1 VLGAVRGPA
10 VSSKTL
16 DERPL
21 QMRYLAL
28 VTDYDG
34 TVAMG
39 GKADESTLSALE
51 RLRMSGR
58 RAILLTGRQL
68 DDLLAVCPSVSV
80 FDYVV
85 AENGAVL
92 YEPRTRQ
99 QTLLGKPLPAS
110 FLQRL
115 RALIGDAIGVGKVIV
130 DTRVPHHTAVL
141 QAIQETGLE
150 LQIIFNND
158 AVMVLPAGVNKA
170 SGMDH
175 ALRRLGLSPHEA
187 IGIGDAQNDHSFLER
202 CECAVAVANA
212 LPAIRELAAFTTAG
226 EAGQG
231 VVEVIDEL
239 IANDFSSMH
248 GLREKN
254 LVTIG
259 IGPDGNAVAV
269 PPYGLNIL
277 IAGPSGSGKS
287 TVTAGIVERLIER
300 AYQVCMIDPEGDH
313 ERLPQVLTLGSPRHA
328 IPVNE
333 ALAALEDPKLNL
345 NLNLLGIS
353 LADRPQYFGHLFP
366 SLQAMRTRTGRPH
379 WIVLDEA
386 HHMMPVDWGHVGK
399 ALPQTLGETVL
410 VTVHP
415 EHVAPLALSLVDVV
429 VVVGNSPEKT
439 LRAFADALG
448 LTLYWPDGLSYQR
461 GHAVAWFPHSGK
473 PPFSMRLISSPVERI
488 RHLRKYAE
496 GDLRDRSFYFRGPD
510 GRHNLKAQNLVT
522 FAQIAEGIDEQ
533 TWLFHLHNG
542 DYAAW
547 FRDAVKDSY
556 LADQA
561 ERIGHRRDLQP
572 ADTRGLIVSFIEGRY
587 TLPE

>member
-1 VLGAVRGPA
+1 
-10 VSSKTL
+10 
-16 DERPL
+16 
-21 QMRYLAL
+21 MRYLVL

-34 TVAMG
+34 TLATDGAV
-39 GKADESTLSALE
+39 DESTLSALE

-68 DDLLAVCPSVSV
+68 DDLLTVCPRLSL

-85 AENGAVL
+85 AENGGVL

-99 QTLLGKPLPAS
+99 ETLLGKPPSAR
-110 FLQRL
+110 FLRRL
-115 RALIGDAIGVGKVIV
+115 RELTGNAIGIGKVIV
-130 DTRVPHHTAVL
+130 DTRVPHHSAVL
-141 QAIQETGLE
+141 QVIQEMGLE
-150 LQIIFNND
+150 LQIIFNRD

-170 SGMDH
+170 TGMDH
-175 ALRRLGLSPHEA
+175 ALRKLGLSPHEA

-212 LPAIRELAAFTTAG
+212 LPTILEVAAFTTMG

-231 VVEVIDEL
+231 VAEVIDEL
-239 IANDFSSMH
+239 IANDLSRMH
-248 GLREKN
+248 GQLQRN
-254 LVTIG
+254 LVAIG
-259 IGPDGNAVAV
+259 TGPEGNAVAI

-300 AYQVCMIDPEGDH
+300 DYQVCMIDPEGDYGT
-313 ERLPQVLTLGSPRHA
+313 LSQVLSLGSPRHA

-333 ALAALEDPKLNL
+333 ALAVLEDPKLNL
-345 NLNLLGIS
+345 NLNLLGIP

-386 HHMMPVDWGHVGK
+386 HHMLPHNWGHVGK
-399 ALPQTLGETVL
+399 ALPHRLGETIL

-415 EHVAPLALSLVDVV
+415 DHVAHAILSMTDLVIL
-429 VVVGNSPEKT
+429 VGESPEKR
-439 LRAFADALG
+439 LNEFANALD
-448 LTLYWPDGLSYQR
+448 LTFHWPDDLRYQR

-473 PPFSMRLISSPVERI
+473 PPFSMRIMASRAERI

-496 GDLRDRSFYFRGPD
+496 GNMRDRSFYFRGPD
-510 GRHNLKAQNLVT
+510 GRLNLKAQNLVM
-522 FAQIAEGIDEQ
+522 FAQIAEGIDEE
-533 TWLFHLHNG
+533 TWSFHLQNG
-542 DYAAW
+542 DYSTW
-547 FRDAVKDSY
+547 FREAVKDPY

-561 ERIGHRRDLQP
+561 ERIEHRRDLQP
-572 ADTRGLIVSFIEGRY
+572 AESRGLIVRFIEARY

>member
-1 VLGAVRGPA
+1 
-10 VSSKTL
+10 
-16 DERPL
+16 
-21 QMRYLAL
+21 MRYLVL

-34 TVAMG
+34 TLATDGAV
-39 GKADESTLSALE
+39 DESTLSALE

-68 DDLLAVCPSVSV
+68 DDLLTVCPRLSL

-85 AENGAVL
+85 AENGGVL

-99 QTLLGKPLPAS
+99 ETLLGKPPSAR
-110 FLQRL
+110 FLRRL
-115 RALIGDAIGVGKVIV
+115 RELTGNAIGIGKVIV
-130 DTRVPHHTAVL
+130 DTRVPHHSAVL
-141 QAIQETGLE
+141 QVIQEMGLE
-150 LQIIFNND
+150 LQIIFNRD

-170 SGMDH
+170 TGMDH
-175 ALRRLGLSPHEA
+175 ALRKLGLSPHEA

-212 LPAIRELAAFTTAG
+212 LPTIREVAAFTTTG
-226 EAGQG
+226 EAGHG
-231 VVEVIDEL
+231 VAEVIDEL
-239 IANDFSSMH
+239 IANDLSRMH
-248 GLREKN
+248 GQLQRN
-254 LVTIG
+254 LVAIG
-259 IGPDGNAVAV
+259 TGPEGNAVAI

-300 AYQVCMIDPEGDH
+300 DYQVCMIDPEGDYGT
-313 ERLPQVLTLGSPRHA
+313 LPQVLSLGSPRHA

-333 ALAALEDPKLNL
+333 ALAVLEDPKLNL
-345 NLNLLGIS
+345 NLNLLGIP

-386 HHMMPVDWGHVGK
+386 HHMLPHNWGHVGK
-399 ALPQTLGETVL
+399 ALPHRLGETIL

-415 EHVAPLALSLVDVV
+415 DHVAHAILSMTDLVIL
-429 VVVGNSPEKT
+429 VGESPEKR
-439 LRAFADALG
+439 LNEFANALD
-448 LTLYWPDGLSYQR
+448 LTFHWPDDLRYQR

-473 PPFSMRLISSPVERI
+473 PPFSMRIMASRAERI

-496 GDLRDRSFYFRGPD
+496 GNMRDRSFYFRGPD
-510 GRHNLKAQNLVT
+510 GRLNLKAQNLVM
-522 FAQIAEGIDEQ
+522 FAQIAEGIDEE
-533 TWLFHLHNG
+533 TWSFHLQNG
-542 DYAAW
+542 DYSTR
-547 FRDAVKDSY
+547 FREAVKDPY

-561 ERIGHRRDLQP
+561 ERIEHRRDLQP
-572 ADTRGLIVSFIEGRY
+572 AESRGLIVRFIEARY

>member
-1 VLGAVRGPA
+1 
-10 VSSKTL
+10 
-16 DERPL
+16 
-21 QMRYLAL
+21 MRYLVL

-34 TVAMG
+34 TLAMG
-39 GKADESTLSALE
+39 GTVDESTLSALE

-68 DDLLAVCPSVSV
+68 DDLVTVCPNLSV

-99 QTLLGKPLPAS
+99 QTLLGNPPPAS
-110 FLQRL
+110 FLRRL
-115 RALIGDAIGVGKVIV
+115 RELTGNSIGTGRVIV

-141 QAIQETGLE
+141 QAIQEMGLE
-150 LQIIFNND
+150 LQIIFNRD

-175 ALRRLGLSPHEA
+175 ALRKLGLSPHEA

-212 LPAIRELAAFTTAG
+212 LPAIREFTAFTTAG

-231 VVEVIDEL
+231 VAEVIDEL
-239 IANDFSSMH
+239 IANDLSRMH
-248 GLREKN
+248 GRLEKN

-259 IGPDGNAVAV
+259 IGSDGEAVAV

-277 IAGPSGSGKS
+277 IAGPSRSGKS
-287 TVTAGIVERLIER
+287 TLTAGIVERLIER
-300 AYQVCMIDPEGDH
+300 AYQVCMIDPEGDYGTV
-313 ERLPQVLTLGSPRHA
+313 PQVLSLGSPRHA

-333 ALAALEDPKLNL
+333 ALAVLEDPKLNL
-345 NLNLLGIS
+345 NLNLLGVA

-386 HHMMPVDWGHVGK
+386 HHMLPPEWGHVGN
-399 ALPQTLGETVL
+399 ALPHRLGETVL

-415 EHVAPLALSLVDVV
+415 DHVAPLILSLVEVV
-429 VVVGNSPEKT
+429 VLVGESPETT
-439 LRAFADALG
+439 LKAFTDVLG
-448 LTLYWPDGLSYQR
+448 LAFHWPDGLSYQR
-461 GHAVAWFPHSGK
+461 GHAVAWFPRSEK
-473 PPFSMRLISSPVERI
+473 PPFSMRIISSRVERI

-496 GDLRDRSFYFRGPD
+496 GDMRDRSFHFRGPD
-510 GRHNLKAQNLVT
+510 DRLNLKAQNLVI
-522 FAQIAEGIDEQ
+522 FAQIAEGIDEE
-533 TWLFHLHNG
+533 TWLFHLYKG
-542 DYAAW
+542 DYSTW
-547 FRDAVKDSY
+547 FRDSVKDPY
-556 LADQA
+556 LADQT
-561 ERIGHRRDLQP
+561 ERIEHRRDLQP
-572 ADTRGLIVSFIEGRY
+572 AETRGLIVSLIEGRY
-587 TLPE
+587 TLPV

>member
-1 VLGAVRGPA
+1 
-10 VSSKTL
+10 
-16 DERPL
+16 
-21 QMRYLAL
+21 MRYLVL

-34 TVAMG
+34 TLATDGAV
-39 GKADESTLSALE
+39 DESTLSALE

-68 DDLLAVCPSVSV
+68 DDLLTVCPRLSL

-85 AENGAVL
+85 AENGGVL

-99 QTLLGKPLPAS
+99 ETLLGKPPSAR
-110 FLQRL
+110 FLRRL
-115 RALIGDAIGVGKVIV
+115 RELTGNAIGIGKVIV
-130 DTRVPHHTAVL
+130 DTRVPHHSAVL
-141 QAIQETGLE
+141 QVIQEMGLE
-150 LQIIFNND
+150 LQIIFNRD

-170 SGMDH
+170 TGMDH
-175 ALRRLGLSPHEA
+175 ALRKLGLSPHEA

-212 LPAIRELAAFTTAG
+212 LPTIREVAAFTTTG
-226 EAGQG
+226 EAGHG
-231 VVEVIDEL
+231 VAEVIDEL
-239 IANDFSSMH
+239 IANDLSRMH
-248 GLREKN
+248 GQLQRN
-254 LVTIG
+254 LVAIG
-259 IGPDGNAVAV
+259 TGPEGNAVAI

-287 TVTAGIVERLIER
+287 TVTAGIVERLIDR
-300 AYQVCMIDPEGDH
+300 DYQVCMIDPEGDYGT
-313 ERLPQVLTLGSPRHA
+313 LSQVLSLGSPRHA

-333 ALAALEDPKLNL
+333 ALAVLEDPKLNL
-345 NLNLLGIS
+345 NLNLLGIP

-386 HHMMPVDWGHVGK
+386 HHMLPHNWGHVGK
-399 ALPQTLGETVL
+399 ALPHRLGETIL

-415 EHVAPLALSLVDVV
+415 DHVAHAILSMTDLVIL
-429 VVVGNSPEKT
+429 VGESPEKR
-439 LRAFADALG
+439 LNEFANALD
-448 LTLYWPDGLSYQR
+448 LTFHWPDDLRYQR

-473 PPFSMRLISSPVERI
+473 PPFSMRIMASRAERI

-496 GDLRDRSFYFRGPD
+496 GNMRDRSFYFRGPD
-510 GRHNLKAQNLVT
+510 GRLNLKAQNLVM
-522 FAQIAEGIDEQ
+522 FAQIAEGIDEE
-533 TWLFHLHNG
+533 TWSFHLQNG
-542 DYAAW
+542 DYSTW
-547 FRDAVKDSY
+547 FREAVKDPY

-561 ERIGHRRDLQP
+561 ERIEHRRDLQP
-572 ADTRGLIVSFIEGRY
+572 AESRGLIVRFIEARY

>member
-1 VLGAVRGPA
+1 
-10 VSSKTL
+10 
-16 DERPL
+16 
-21 QMRYLAL
+21 MRYLVL

-34 TVAMG
+34 TLAMG

-68 DDLLAVCPSVSV
+68 DDLLTVCPRLSA

-99 QTLLGKPLPAS
+99 ETLLGKPPPAR
-110 FLQRL
+110 FLRRL
-115 RALIGDAIGVGKVIV
+115 RELTGNSIGVGKVIV

-141 QAIQETGLE
+141 QAIQEMGLE
-150 LQIIFNND
+150 LQIVFNRD

-175 ALRRLGLSPHEA
+175 ALRKLGLSPHEA

-231 VVEVIDEL
+231 VAEVIDEL
-239 IANDFSSMH
+239 IANDLSRMH
-248 GLREKN
+248 GRLEKN
-254 LVTIG
+254 LLAIG
-259 IGPDGNAVAV
+259 IGSDGKAIAI
-269 PPYGLNIL
+269 PPYGLSIL
-277 IAGPSGSGKS
+277 IAGPSRSGKS
-287 TVTAGIVERLIER
+287 TLTAGIVERLIER
-300 AYQVCMIDPEGDH
+300 AYQVCMIDPEGDYGT
-313 ERLPQVLTLGSPRHA
+313 LPQVITLGSPRHA

-333 ALAALEDPKLNL
+333 ALAVLEDPNLNL

-353 LADRPQYFGHLFP
+353 LGDRPQYFGHLFP

-386 HHMMPVDWGHVGK
+386 HHMLPLDWGHVGQ
-399 ALPQTLGETVL
+399 ALPQRLGETVL

-415 EHVAPLALSLVDVV
+415 EHVAPLILSLVDVV
-429 VVVGNSPEKT
+429 VLVGESPEKT
-439 LRAFADALG
+439 LKEFADALG
-448 LTLYWPDGLSYQR
+448 LAFHWPDGLSYQR
-461 GHAVAWFPHSGK
+461 GHAVAWFPRSGK
-473 PPFSMRLISSPVERI
+473 PPFSMRIISSRVERI

-496 GDLRDRSFYFRGPD
+496 GDLRDRSFYFHGPE
-510 GRHNLKAQNLVT
+510 GRHNLKAQNLAM
-522 FAQIAEGIDEQ
+522 FAQIAQGIDEE

-542 DYAAW
+542 DYSTW
-547 FRDAVKDSY
+547 FRDAVKDPY
-556 LADQA
+556 LADQT
-561 ERIGHRRDLQP
+561 ERIEHRPDLRP
-572 ADTRGLIVSFIEGRY
+572 AETRGLIVSFIEGRY

>member
-1 VLGAVRGPA
+1 
-10 VSSKTL
+10 
-16 DERPL
+16 
-21 QMRYLAL
+21 MRYLVL

-34 TVAMG
+34 TLATDGAV
-39 GKADESTLSALE
+39 DESTLSALE

-68 DDLLAVCPSVSV
+68 DDLLTVCPRLSL
-80 FDYVV
+80 FDFVV
-85 AENGAVL
+85 AENGGVL

-99 QTLLGKPLPAS
+99 ETLLGKPPSAR
-110 FLQRL
+110 FLRRL
-115 RALIGDAIGVGKVIV
+115 RELTGNAIGIGKVIV
-130 DTRVPHHTAVL
+130 DTRVPHHSAVL
-141 QAIQETGLE
+141 QVIQEMGLE
-150 LQIIFNND
+150 LQIIFNRD

-170 SGMDH
+170 TGMDH
-175 ALRRLGLSPHEA
+175 ALRKLGLSPHEA

-212 LPAIRELAAFTTAG
+212 LPTILEVAAFTTMG

-231 VVEVIDEL
+231 VAEVIDEL
-239 IANDFSSMH
+239 IANDLSRMH
-248 GLREKN
+248 GQLQRN
-254 LVTIG
+254 LVAIG
-259 IGPDGNAVAV
+259 TGPEGNAVAI

-287 TVTAGIVERLIER
+287 TVTAGIVERLIDR
-300 AYQVCMIDPEGDH
+300 DYQVCMIDPEGDYGT
-313 ERLPQVLTLGSPRHA
+313 LSQVLSLGSPRHA

-333 ALAALEDPKLNL
+333 ALAVLEDPKLNL
-345 NLNLLGIS
+345 NLNLLGIP

-386 HHMMPVDWGHVGK
+386 HHMLPHNWGHVGK
-399 ALPQTLGETVL
+399 ALPHRLGETIL

-415 EHVAPLALSLVDVV
+415 DHVAHAILSMTDLVIL
-429 VVVGNSPEKT
+429 VGESPEKR
-439 LRAFADALG
+439 LNEFANALD
-448 LTLYWPDGLSYQR
+448 LTFHWPDDLRYQR

-473 PPFSMRLISSPVERI
+473 PPFSMRIMASRAERI

-496 GDLRDRSFYFRGPD
+496 GNMRDRSFYFRGPD
-510 GRHNLKAQNLVT
+510 GRLNLKAQNLVM
-522 FAQIAEGIDEQ
+522 FAQIAEGIDEE
-533 TWLFHLHNG
+533 TWSFHLQNG
-542 DYAAW
+542 DYSTW
-547 FRDAVKDSY
+547 FREAVKDPY

-561 ERIGHRRDLQP
+561 ERIEHRRDLQP
-572 ADTRGLIVSFIEGRY
+572 AESRGLIVRFIEARY

>member
-1 VLGAVRGPA
+1 
-10 VSSKTL
+10 
-16 DERPL
+16 
-21 QMRYLAL
+21 MRYLVL

-34 TVAMG
+34 TLAMG

-68 DDLLAVCPSVSV
+68 DDLLTVCPRLSV

-99 QTLLGKPLPAS
+99 QTLLGKPPPAR
-110 FLQRL
+110 FLRRL
-115 RALIGDAIGVGKVIV
+115 RELTGNSIAVGKVIV

-141 QAIQETGLE
+141 QAIQEMGLE
-150 LQIIFNND
+150 LQIVFNRD

-175 ALRRLGLSPHEA
+175 ALRKLGLSPHEA

-231 VVEVIDEL
+231 VAEVIDEL
-239 IANDFSSMH
+239 IANDLSRMH
-248 GLREKN
+248 GRLEKN
-254 LVTIG
+254 LVAIG
-259 IGPDGNAVAV
+259 IGPDGKAVAI

-277 IAGPSGSGKS
+277 IAGPSRSGKS
-287 TVTAGIVERLIER
+287 TLTAGIVERLIER
-300 AYQVCMIDPEGDH
+300 AYQVCMIDPEGDYGT
-313 ERLPQVLTLGSPRHA
+313 LPQVLTLGSPRHA

-333 ALAALEDPKLNL
+333 ALAVLEDPKLNL

-386 HHMMPVDWGHVGK
+386 HHMLPLDWGHVGK
-399 ALPQTLGETVL
+399 ALPHRLGETVL

-415 EHVAPLALSLVDVV
+415 DHRGALD
-429 VVVGNSPEKT
+429 
-439 LRAFADALG
+439 
-448 LTLYWPDGLSYQR
+448 
-461 GHAVAWFPHSGK
+461 
-473 PPFSMRLISSPVERI
+473 
-488 RHLRKYAE
+488 
-496 GDLRDRSFYFRGPD
+496 
-510 GRHNLKAQNLVT
+510 LVT
-522 FAQIAEGIDEQ
+522 GRCGRPGWKVAGENVESVCRRARPGI
-533 TWLFHLHNG
+533 
-542 DYAAW
+542 
-547 FRDAVKDSY
+547 S
-556 LADQA
+556 LA
-561 ERIGHRRDLQP
+561 
-572 ADTRGLIVSFIEGRY
+572 
-587 TLPE
+587 

>member
-1 VLGAVRGPA
+1 
-10 VSSKTL
+10 
-16 DERPL
+16 
-21 QMRYLAL
+21 MRYLVL

-34 TVAMG
+34 TLATDGV
-39 GKADESTLSALE
+39 ADESTLSALE

-68 DDLLAVCPSVSV
+68 DDLLTVCPRLSL

-99 QTLLGKPLPAS
+99 QTLLGPHPSAR
-110 FLQRL
+110 FLRRL
-115 RALIGDAIGVGKVIV
+115 RELAGNSIGVGKVIV
-130 DTRVPHHTAVL
+130 DTRVPHHSAVL
-141 QAIQETGLE
+141 QAIQEMGLD
-150 LQIIFNND
+150 LQIVFNRD

-175 ALRRLGLSPHEA
+175 ALRKLGFSPHEA

-212 LPAIRELAAFTTAG
+212 LPTIRELAAFTTAG

-239 IANDFSSMH
+239 IANDLARMH
-248 GLREKN
+248 GQLERN
-254 LVTIG
+254 LVAIG
-259 IGPDGNAVAV
+259 TGPDGNAVAI

-287 TVTAGIVERLIER
+287 TVTAGIVERLIDR
-300 AYQVCMIDPEGDH
+300 AYQVCMIDPEGDYGT
-313 ERLPQVLTLGSPRHA
+313 LPEVLTLGSPRYA

-333 ALAALEDPKLNL
+333 AVAVLEDPKLNL
-345 NLNLLGIS
+345 NLNLLGIP

-386 HHMMPVDWGHVGK
+386 HHMLPFDWGHVGK
-399 ALPQTLGETVL
+399 ALPHRLGETVL

-415 EHVAPLALSLVDVV
+415 DHLAQETLSLVDLVV
-429 VVVGNSPEKT
+429 LVGMSPEKR
-439 LRAFADALG
+439 LQAFADALG
-448 LTLYWPDGLSYQR
+448 LVFQWPDGLSYQR
-461 GHAVAWFPHSGK
+461 GHAVAWFARSGK
-473 PPFSMRLISSPVERI
+473 PPFSMRIMASRVERI

-496 GDLRDRSFYFRGPD
+496 GDMRDRSFYFRGPD
-510 GRHNLKAQNLVT
+510 GRLNLKAQNLVL
-522 FAQIAEGIDEQ
+522 FVQIAEGIDEE
-533 TWLFHLHNG
+533 TWSFHLQNG
-542 DYAAW
+542 DYSKW
-547 FRDAVKDSY
+547 FRGAVKDPY
-556 LADQA
+556 LADQT
-561 ERIGHRRDLQP
+561 ERIEHRRDLQP
-572 ADTRGLIVSFIEGRY
+572 GETRNLIVSFIEGRY